1 MKWNKFVS
9 VVLLFRVFEM
19 ACRVLCRRAGWSGC
33 LAMRA
38 VFCLSVVGVL
48 FGGGFGR
55 VLSCYASFLGDG
67 CRFCI
72 GVWSLALWYEFCLG
86 IDCSLLLLLSRSLDV
101 VWGCIVVSG
110 CLLLV
115 SLELLLL
122 SLFLCGS
129 RPLEL
134 SCLCLCG
141 YGSVRGLDLS
151 LWFALWFD
159 AFPSRYALSLMFRM
173 SASEYVFLCSFVL
186 LLFLSLCLSF
196 TYALFARA

>member
-1 MKWNKFVS
+1 MS

-19 ACRVLCRRAGWSGC
+19 ACRVLCRRTGWSGC

-86 IDCSLLLLLSRSLDV
+86 IDCSLLLLLSRSLGV

-122 SLFLCGS
+122 PSFLCGS
-129 RPLEL
+129 RPLGL

-141 YGSVRGLDLS
+141 YESVRGLDLS
-151 LWFALWFD
+151 LWSVLRFD
-159 AFPSRYALSLMFRM
+159 ALPSRYALSLMFRM